1 MDFDLNFSFLLGI
14 LTLLPLLSL
23 FSPSS
28 LALRSLF
35 LRFPL
40 TDSLLSAASC
50 DLCSHC
56 IAHAIPP
63 RRLSSA
69 SYSPPPTLLPAA
81 VYTLRSTLFPTPLPP
96 LLLVANCV
104 VYRFVAVVVVF
115 VPLLLCFTQ
124 LFLCIS
130 TTLSTR
136 YQHPLLMQL
145 RCCPHFPWLFY
156 S

>member
-1 MDFDLNFSFLLGI
+1 MDFDLNFSFLLCI

-23 FSPSS
+23 VSRSS
-28 LALRSLF
+28 LPLLALPFNRFFAFCCVMRFVLALHCTCDTPTSSKQCLLF
-35 LRFPL
+35 
-40 TDSLLSAASC
+40 
-50 DLCSHC
+50 
-56 IAHAIPP
+56 
-63 RRLSSA
+63 
-69 SYSPPPTLLPAA
+69 PPPTLLPAA

-145 RCCPHFPWLFY
+145 RCCPHFP
-156 S
+156 